1 MTMLKLETIRTDG
14 GTQSR
19 AALNPAVVEDYAQI
33 VRDGTD
39 FPPVVVFHDGKK
51 YWLADGFHRLAAY
64 EKAGAVEIEAD
75 IRQGTKR
82 DAILFSVGA
91 NSDHGLPR
99 TNDDKRR
106 AVMTLL
112 NDGEWSAWSNREIA
126 RRAGVSEKF
135 VRSLRP
141 ERSDDDAERTYT
153 TKHGTVAKMDTARI
167 GKAERAER
175 DAEQAEHDAD
185 REQARKSLPP
195 HIQRIEEA
203 KARNGSVHA
212 AVAGTVPP
220 RPEPAEHPD
229 AIKAHRDELLEEVA
243 ALRND
248 VAERDRKIA
257 TFDAMA
263 AEYEKGGFDQVVQ
276 TLKDRIEGLKR
287 EVEDVTADR
296 AALNRQVK
304 FWKKTAIDLGYVS
317 QTSIVIEEPAK
328 APDLSEEAGF

>member
-1 MTMLKLETIRTDG
+1 MTMLELETIRTDG

-19 AALNPAVVEDYAQI
+19 AALNSAVVEDYAQI
-33 VRDGTD
+33 IRDGTD

-64 EKAGAVEIEAD
+64 RAAGAVEIEAD
-75 IRQGTKR
+75 VRQGDKR

-91 NSDHGLPR
+91 NSAHGLRR
-99 TNDDKRR
+99 TADDKRR

-112 NDGEWSAWSNREIA
+112 NDKEWGQWSANQIA
-126 RRAGVSEKF
+126 KQCGVSHTY
-135 VRSLRP
+135 VNGIRSSLETP
-141 ERSDDDAERTYT
+141 SSEPRTYT

-167 GKAERAER
+167 GKSER

-185 REQARKSLPP
+185 REQARRDLPP
-195 HIQRIEEA
+195 HIQRIEVA

-212 AVAGTVPP
+212 AVAGKVPP
-220 RPEPAEHPD
+220 PKPEPEEHPE
-229 AIKAHRDELLEEVA
+229 AIKAHRDELLEEVE

-287 EVEDVTADR
+287 EIEDVTADR

-317 QTSIVIEEPAK
+317 KTSVVVEEPAK
-328 APDLSEEAGF
+328 VPDLSAEAGF